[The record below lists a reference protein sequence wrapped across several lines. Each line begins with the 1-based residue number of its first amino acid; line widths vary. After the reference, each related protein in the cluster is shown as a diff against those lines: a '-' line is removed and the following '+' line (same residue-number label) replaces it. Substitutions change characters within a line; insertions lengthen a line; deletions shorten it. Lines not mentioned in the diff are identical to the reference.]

1 MTDTIAHKPY
11 RPRRIRSGTPPPF
24 QLTERD
30 VEIVRLV
37 ARHRFLNSQH
47 IWRLVGG
54 SAKNI
59 NNRLKMLFEH
69 GVLNRPPIQF
79 DTYRL
84 GGGTSPLVYALA
96 DKGAQLLMGST
107 EGTDSK
113 RISWAHKNKSAGR
126 PFLQHTLAT
135 ADFAVALQLSV
146 SARDD
151 VELID
156 GDELISGFP
165 TKTQARNKPYRLNV
179 PVIYHGGRIDIGVE
193 PDYAF
198 SLSVSFPKSG
208 HRYSDKNDTQQIST
222 EARRRAFFL
231 VEIDCGTMPVA
242 RRDLRQSSIMRKL
255 HAYQTMW
262 KSKTHNVHFG
272 WRNFRVLFVTTSQER
287 VENMIAATNAQALT
301 KGSPLFLYSD
311 KHSLYNLDDT
321 LDYKWLGA
329 NGDMQSLLPAL

>member
-1 MTDTIAHKPY
+1 MTDTITRKQY

-30 VEIVRLV
+30 VEIVRFV
-37 ARHRFLNSQH
+37 ARHRFLNSRH

-69 GVLNRPPIQF
+69 GVLDRPPIQF

-96 DKGAQLLMGST
+96 DKGAQLLLGST
-107 EGTDSK
+107 EGVDSK
-113 RISWAHKNKSAGR
+113 RISWAHKNNSARR

-146 SARDD
+146 SGRDD
-151 VELID
+151 VELIG
-156 GDELISGFP
+156 GDKLISAFP

-198 SLSVSFPKSG
+198 SLYLP
-208 HRYSDKNDTQQIST
+208 

-231 VEIDCGTMPVA
+231 VEIDCGTMPVT

-255 HAYQTMW
+255 QAYQAMW
-262 KSKTHNVHFG
+262 KSKAHQTHFG

-287 VENMIAATNAQALT
+287 VENMIACANAQALT
-301 KGSPLFLYSD
+301 KGSPVFLYSGN
-311 KHSLYNLDDT
+311 HALYNLDDI
-321 LDYKWLGA
+321 LNYEWLGA
-329 NGDMQSLLPAL
+329 NGDALSLLPAL

>member
-1 MTDTIAHKPY
+1 MNNTIAHKPY
-11 RPRRIRSGTPPPF
+11 RPRRVRSGTPPPF

-37 ARHRFLNSQH
+37 ARHRFLNSRH

-69 GVLNRPPIQF
+69 RVLDRPPIQF

-96 DKGAQLLMGST
+96 DKGAQLLLGSA
-107 EGTDSK
+107 EGADGK
-113 RISWAHKNKSAGR
+113 RISWAHKNNSARR

-146 SARDD
+146 SGRDD

-156 GDELISGFP
+156 GDELMSGFP
-165 TKTQARNKPYRLNV
+165 AKTQAQNKPYRLNV
-179 PVIYHGGRIDIGVE
+179 PVIYHTGRIDIGVE

-198 SLSVSFPKSG
+198 SLYLPK
-208 HRYSDKNDTQQIST
+208 
-222 EARRRAFFL
+222 ARRRAFFL

-242 RRDLRQSSIMRKL
+242 RRDLRQSSILRKL
-255 HAYQTMW
+255 QAYQTMW
-262 KSKTHNVHFG
+262 KSKAHQTHFG

-329 NGDMQSLLPAL
+329 NGDTQSLLPAL

>member
-1 MTDTIAHKPY
+1 MTATITHKPY

-30 VEIVRLV
+30 VKIVRLV
-37 ARHRFLNSQH
+37 ARHRFLHSQH

-69 GVLNRPPIQF
+69 GVLDRPPIQF

-96 DKGAQLLMGST
+96 DKGAQLLLGSS
-107 EGTDSK
+107 EGTDGK
-113 RISWAHKNKSAGR
+113 RISWAHKNNSARR

-135 ADFAVALQLSV
+135 ADFSVALQLSV

-198 SLSVSFPKSG
+198 SL
-208 HRYSDKNDTQQIST
+208 YLT

-255 HAYQTMW
+255 LAYQTMW
-262 KSKTHNVHFG
+262 KSKTHSVHFG
-272 WRNFRVLFVTTSQER
+272 WRNFRVLFVTTSHER
-287 VENMIAATNAQALT
+287 AENMMACANAQALT
-301 KGSPLFLYSD
+301 KQSPLFLYSD

-321 LDYKWLGA
+321 LDYKWLGT
-329 NGDMQSLLPAL
+329 NGDAQSLLPAL